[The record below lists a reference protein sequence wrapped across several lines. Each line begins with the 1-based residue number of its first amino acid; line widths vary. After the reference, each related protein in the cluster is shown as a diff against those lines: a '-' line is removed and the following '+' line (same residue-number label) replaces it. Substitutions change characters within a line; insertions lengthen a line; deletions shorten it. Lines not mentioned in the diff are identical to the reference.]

1 MHFAEKETAAQ
12 KIEWPIQIQLG
23 GIWLSQEE
31 KPECQPKGERS
42 LKAYRTKEKQEQG
55 LCVPLFILCLEY

>member
-23 GIWLSQEE
+23 ASGSVRRRNQSTS
-31 KPECQPKGERS
+31 PKGNALPKRIEPRRNRS
-42 LKAYRTKEKQEQG
+42 KVSMYLYSFF
-55 LCVPLFILCLEY
+55 V